1 MDSLLETRSPTR
13 FNEPSTQKRDSA
25 LDSSAKTFDSS
36 AQTRDFVPENRPS
49 TKYSA
54 TSTDSR
60 ESLEESRPRLPPS
73 NDKTPPKHWE
83 TNDDFFR
90 SRSNEQFK
98 PPSRTTPSVAT
109 DSAGTRELMVENL
122 SSTTRVEKQHVPVEP
137 VRKIRVYVPA
147 EQKVNPDMERFPS
160 RNAKLSVS
168 NPDSDFE
175 RKPVEP
181 ELPPPSTDDDSN
193 VFWDPD
199 DSLPPPPPLNLH
211 DPLETSQDSLPL
223 PSPPREVLVEFP
235 DPYSDFSSRNSS
247 QREHSTVGSD
257 IVPRE
262 EVDGVP
268 SPFESGQ
275 KSKIE
280 LNGSGKID
288 TSDISE
294 QALETTTS
302 TDLSF
307 ADTSPAENKTST
319 HRAPPPAPLVITST
333 PTRDDLEEADN
344 PLDSS
349 PYSLGSST
357 STPSGSR
364 PNSMLSP
371 KLEALDKEKVS

>member
-25 LDSSAKTFDSS
+25 LDNSTKTSDSS
-36 AQTRDFVPENRPS
+36 AQKRDFLPENRSS

-54 TSTDSR
+54 MSTDSR

-73 NDKTPPKHWE
+73 SDKTPPKHLE
-83 TNDDFFR
+83 ANDNFFR

-98 PPSRTTPSVAT
+98 PPSRNTPSAVT
-109 DSAGTRELMVENL
+109 DS
-122 SSTTRVEKQHVPVEP
+122 VEKQHVPAEP
-137 VRKIRVYVPA
+137 LRKIRVYIPP
-147 EQKVNPDMERFPS
+147 EQKVNPDMEKFPS
-160 RNAKLSVS
+160 RSEKSSAS
-168 NPDSDFE
+168 NPVSDFE
-175 RKPVEP
+175 RKPVES
-181 ELPPPSTDDDSN
+181 ELPPPSTNDHTA
-193 VFWDPD
+193 VLWDAD
-199 DSLPPPPPLNLH
+199 DSLPPPPPLDLL
-211 DPLETSQDSLPL
+211 DTLDTSQDSLPL

-235 DPYSDFSSRNSS
+235 DPYSDFISRNSS
-247 QREHSTVGSD
+247 QREHSIVDSD

-262 EVDGVP
+262 EVDGVS

-275 KSKIE
+275 KSKVE

-288 TSDISE
+288 ASDISE
-294 QALETTTS
+294 QDLETTTS

-333 PTRDDLEEADN
+333 PTREYLEEADN
-344 PLDSS
+344 PLDTS

>member
-25 LDSSAKTFDSS
+25 LDSSTKTFDSS
-36 AQTRDFVPENRPS
+36 VQKRDFLPENRPS

-54 TSTDSR
+54 MSTDSR
-60 ESLEESRPRLPPS
+60 ESLEESRPRLPPP

-83 TNDDFFR
+83 TNDNFFR
-90 SRSNEQFK
+90 SKSNEQFR

-122 SSTTRVEKQHVPVEP
+122 SSTTRAEKQHLPAEP

-160 RNAKLSVS
+160 RNEKSSVS

-181 ELPPPSTDDDSN
+181 ELPPPSTNDDSN
-193 VFWDPD
+193 VFWDAD
-199 DSLPPPPPLNLH
+199 DSLPPPPPLNLL

-247 QREHSTVGSD
+247 QREHSIVGSD

-268 SPFESGQ
+268 SPFERGQ
-275 KSKIE
+275 KSKVE
-280 LNGSGKID
+280 LNGSGKFD

-333 PTRDDLEEADN
+333 PTRDELEEADN

>member
-1 MDSLLETRSPTR
+1 M
-13 FNEPSTQKRDSA
+13 
-25 LDSSAKTFDSS
+25 
-36 AQTRDFVPENRPS
+36 PENRPS